1 LSYLGSVV
9 GRKIEFEDTI
19 IEETFDDELNNDS
32 DETQETQGSIS
43 QLLNEFE
50 SNSSENVSEEP
61 SNSLNPNNNAVPFR
75 LDLSS
80 PDLKRPRVVKK
91 PLKFDDKP
99 TPIKDL
105 LTGNR
110 RQILKGKVISVYP
123 LAQWSS
129 GPLTGVRLDFNFS
142 DGIHTIRCKAWNEM
156 GSQLK
161 DILKA
166 GHYYN
171 ISGVTVKSSTYAPT
185 LGQKEVHLNDGAIVT
200 PYKPKFHY
208 KDFVKL
214 NELEKYIGKK
224 VDVIGIIRDYHF
236 TKNEKRKDFKLKDKL
251 NFRISVTLQNKTAQ
265 HFGANNNDL
274 LAIKNAI
281 VLNKYCIKSGAN
293 THCIVDPD
301 CEAARLLLES
311 HNV

>member
-1 LSYLGSVV
+1 M
-9 GRKIEFEDTI
+9 EFEDTI

-32 DETQETQGSIS
+32 DETQETMGSIS

-61 SNSLNPNNNAVPFR
+61 SNSSNPNNNANSSF
-75 LDLSS
+75 SS
-80 PDLKRPRVVKK
+80 PDPKRAKVVNKS
-91 PLKFDDKP
+91 LKFDDKP

-105 LTGNR
+105 RTDNR
-110 RQILKGKVISVYP
+110 RQTLKGKVISVYQ

-129 GPLTGVRLDFNFS
+129 GPLTGVRLDFIFS
-142 DGIHTIRCKAWNEM
+142 DGIHIIRCMAWNEM

-171 ISGVTVKSSTYAPT
+171 ISGVTVKTSKYAPT

-200 PYKPKFHY
+200 PHKPKFHY

-224 VDVIGIIRDYHF
+224 VDVIGIICDYRY
-236 TKNEKRKDFKLKDKL
+236 TKNEKRKDFKIKDKS
-251 NFRISVTLQNKTAQ
+251 NFRISVILQNKTAQ
-265 HFGANNNDL
+265 HFGANNNEL

-281 VLNKYCIKSGAN
+281 VLNKYCIKSGAK
-293 THCIVDPD
+293 TQCIVDPD